1 MNDTLLYFIW
11 IIIPLIVLLIIL
23 IIYTSNVDGT
33 PSDMET
39 NINSKQD
46 KQNRDDNFYDK
57 FLFLESDT
65 LSPSSNKSYGR
76 SHGNKSY
83 GNKSYGNKSY
93 SKLK

>member
-1 MNDTLLYFIW
+1 MNDILLYFIW

-39 NINSKQD
+39 NINSKED
-46 KQNRDDNFYDK
+46 KQNRGDNIYDK

-65 LSPSSNKSYGR
+65 LSPSNNKSYGR
-76 SHGNKSY
+76 SGRSHGTYNKSINKSY
-83 GNKSYGNKSY
+83 GKIK
-93 SKLK
+93 